1 MRTQNHNIRTG
12 LIALLALALPG
23 MAMADEE
30 VTEVVTRNFETRV
43 GQVIDLENL
52 AGRLEVV
59 GTSGR
64 TLSITAT
71 VVAGGDDE
79 EEARE
84 LLEMMDLT
92 AQESG
97 GRIEIRANYPVDE
110 ITSYHYRSSEQ
121 RWGGNSNTTTRFQ
134 GHRVRVSSNR
144 RGADLHVDFVLRVPE
159 GVDLRAENVVG
170 MVTLEGVMADAAVST
185 ANGSIRSENGA
196 GRVRYDTGSGS
207 VEVHGH
213 TGEVVA
219 DTGSGRVLI
228 EDVDGDVNA
237 DTGSGHVELYRIR
250 AERIS
255 ADTGSG
261 GVEMRDVTGSM
272 LVDTGSGRV
281 EADGFIAGDRVE
293 IDTGSGGVDLRGD
306 LSGVRELNID
316 TGSGGVRI
324 RTSHAPRWGVEVE
337 TGSGGINVDLPGI
350 ERARSR
356 PDYFYGVVNGGE
368 GHARIDTGSGGVR
381 ISMD

>member
-1 MRTQNHNIRTG
+1 MRTQNHNIRPS
-12 LIALLALALPG
+12 LLALLALVIPG
-23 MAMADEE
+23 SMMADEE
-30 VTEVVTRNFETRV
+30 VSEVVTRTFETTA

-52 AGRLEVV
+52 AGRVEVV

-64 TLSITAT
+64 TLSVTAT

-79 EEARE
+79 EQARE
-84 LLEMMDLT
+84 LIEMMDLT
-92 AQESG
+92 AREVG
-97 GRIEIRANYPVDE
+97 GRIELRANYPVDE
-110 ITSYHYRSSEQ
+110 ITSYRYRRPDE
-121 RWGGNSNTTTRFQ
+121 RWGGNSSTTTRFQ
-134 GHRVRVSSNR
+134 GHRVRVSTGS

-170 MVTLEGVMADAAVST
+170 LVTLEGVVADAAIST
-185 ANGSIRSENGA
+185 SNGPIHSERGS
-196 GRVRYDTGSGS
+196 GDVRFDTGSGE
-207 VEVHGH
+207 VEVRGH
-213 TGEVVA
+213 TGDVVA
-219 DTGSGRVLI
+219 DTGSGSVLI

-237 DTGSGHVELYRIR
+237 DTGSGHVELYSIR

-261 GVEMRDVTGSM
+261 GVEMRDVSGSM

-281 EADGFIAGDRVE
+281 EADGFIAGDRIE
-293 IDTGSGGVDLRGD
+293 IDTGSGSVDLQGD
-306 LSGVRELNID
+306 LSAVRELNID

-324 RTSHAPRWGVEVE
+324 RTSHAPSWMLEIE

-368 GHARIDTGSGGVR
+368 GRARIDTGSGSVR